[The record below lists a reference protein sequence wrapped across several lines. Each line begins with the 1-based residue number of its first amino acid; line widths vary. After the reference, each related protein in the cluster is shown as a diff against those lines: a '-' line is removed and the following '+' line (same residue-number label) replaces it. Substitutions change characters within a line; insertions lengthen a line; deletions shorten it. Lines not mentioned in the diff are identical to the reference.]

1 MFAFGTNLTPPH
13 CIEVYVPSKE
23 HGLSCTNVCVLAIY
37 ILPISSIFYWIFEL
51 LRQCA
56 MRYFLFLLYALLIL
70 FIFLSVVE
78 NNKQIM
84 Q

>member
-23 HGLSCTNVCVLAIY
+23 NGLSCTNVCVLTIY
-37 ILPISSIFYWIFEL
+37 ILPISSIFYWIFE
-51 LRQCA
+51 QCA
-56 MRYFLFLLYALLIL
+56 MWYFLFLFYALLIL
-70 FIFLSVVE
+70 YIFLSVVE